1 MALAGVLGLFAV
13 GVGLYLH
20 QQRRELRRSSRD
32 LDELR
37 RTRQALQD
45 SEQRYRLLADNAT
58 DVIWLYDLRSKRFEY
73 VSPSVER
80 LRGYTQE
87 EALAQGLD
95 ETLTPDSALAV
106 REQLPWRL
114 QAFADGDELMR
125 TQVNEVAQRCRDGR
139 SVLTEVVS
147 TLIPDEHGAVAKV
160 LGVTRDITT
169 RKRQEAQIVQLSQAT
184 EQSPAGVI
192 ITNLQG
198 QIEYVNRAF
207 ERLTGYTSAE
217 ALGRNPN
224 LLQSGKTPADRYTAM
239 WAALHAGRPW
249 TGEVVNRHKDGHE
262 MVQSVTIA
270 PVRNAHGRVTHY
282 LSVQLDVTAQR
293 DAEAKA
299 HRLAW
304 FDPLTGLPNRQQ
316 LLDTLQRSL
325 GEPHRQPLQSA
336 LLLINIDRFKTL
348 NDALSHAAGDQLL
361 QQMAQRLQALQQ
373 PGELLARLGGDE
385 FALLLHHGPRG
396 GGNASSEAMHRANA
410 VHLALAQP
418 FERPGAAA
426 LNVSASIG
434 VALLPDGPA
443 DEPSAVLRRA
453 DTALHRAKEAGGQQ
467 TAFFDADMGQV
478 VSQRFAI
485 EQDLRR
491 GLDAGELR
499 LYLQPQVNADGH
511 TVSAEA
517 LVRWQHPDRGLVPP
531 GLFIPVAEESGLIDQ
546 LGTWVLGE
554 VCQHLGALHRAGLRR
569 PISVNISPRQFHDPR
584 FIPELLAL
592 LARTGAQAADL
603 ILEITEGVVVQKI
616 DTVIHRMGELNRHG
630 VRFSIDDFG
639 TGYSSLSYLKNLPIH
654 ELKIDRS
661 FVQDAPNDPSDA
673 ALVEAILSVA
683 RHLRLRVVAEGV
695 ETPEQAAFF
704 TRHPGVLMQGYLF
717 GRPEPAQALL
727 DRWLT
732 DQA

>member
-1 MALAGVLGLFAV
+1 M
-13 GVGLYLH
+13 
-20 QQRRELRRSSRD
+20 S
-32 LDELR
+32 
-37 RTRQALQD
+37 
-45 SEQRYRLLADNAT
+45 
-58 DVIWLYDLRSKRFEY
+58 
-73 VSPSVER
+73 
-80 LRGYTQE
+80 
-87 EALAQGLD
+87 
-95 ETLTPDSALAV
+95 
-106 REQLPWRL
+106 
-114 QAFADGDELMR
+114 
-125 TQVNEVAQRCRDGR
+125 
-139 SVLTEVVS
+139 
-147 TLIPDEHGAVAKV
+147 
-160 LGVTRDITT
+160 
-169 RKRQEAQIVQLSQAT
+169 
-184 EQSPAGVI
+184 
-192 ITNLQG
+192 
-198 QIEYVNRAF
+198 
-207 ERLTGYTSAE
+207 
-217 ALGRNPN
+217 
-224 LLQSGKTPADRYTAM
+224 
-239 WAALHAGRPW
+239 
-249 TGEVVNRHKDGHE
+249 
-262 MVQSVTIA
+262 
-270 PVRNAHGRVTHY
+270 
-282 LSVQLDVTAQR
+282 
-293 DAEAKA
+293 
-299 HRLAW
+299 
-304 FDPLTGLPNRQQ
+304 
-316 LLDTLQRSL
+316 
-325 GEPHRQPLQSA
+325 
-336 LLLINIDRFKTL
+336 
-348 NDALSHAAGDQLL
+348 
-361 QQMAQRLQALQQ
+361 
-373 PGELLARLGGDE
+373 
-385 FALLLHHGPRG
+385 GPRG

-531 GLFIPVAEESGLIDQ
+531 GLFVPVAEESGLIDQ

-683 RHLRLRVVAEGV
+683 RHLRLRVVAVDED
-695 ETPEQAAFF
+695 AS
-704 TRHPGVLMQGYLF
+704 RVLP
-717 GRPEPAQALL
+717 RPELAAHLGGHVLTREKAGQLVPERAIYRVTLEPQGPLPPEWHPMSWRGHVTIHADWSAPASRYLKQGLAVLV
-727 DRWLT
+727 REMGF
-732 DQA
+732 